1 MLAPQVLSL
10 PHFLEDQFVW
20 LSIGS
25 WCVLLTWLRSR
36 VSRRRLLMWAG
47 LAGALHLTPVT
58 AQVIR
63 ATSAIGVT
71 ADGMPFA
78 FWALQVMNVAVLAA
92 LIASVCFLVLRRRA
106 AEDHQPSQAVV
117 AERRRIANDLH
128 DGVGSRLVALLASQ
142 DPRSAGPGSLSMA
155 LQDCLLELQM
165 TVDDLDDQT
174 SASVVERLAHVRYRL
189 QPAFDRLGIAL
200 EWHIASEACAR
211 WVPPET
217 AMQICRVAQEAM
229 SNALRHAQATRV
241 ELRFGL
247 RDRGLLM
254 LEVRDDGRG
263 LGSRSASSTNTGE
276 GKGKG
281 LRSMRSRADAIGG
294 ELTIENAAPRGLSVQ
309 LVVPS
314 QAQAPTGTRAEVESM
329 L

>member
-63 ATSAIGVT
+63 ATSALSVT
-71 ADGMPFA
+71 ADDMPFA
-78 FWALQVMNVAVLAA
+78 FWALQALNVAVLAA
-92 LIASVCFLVLRRRA
+92 IIASVCFLVFRRRA
-106 AEDHQPSQAVV
+106 VDHRPSQAVQAV
-117 AERRRIANDLH
+117 IAERRRIASDLH

-200 EWHIASEACAR
+200 EWHIASEAHAR

-254 LEVRDDGRG
+254 LEVRDNGRG

-314 QAQAPTGTRAEVESM
+314 QAQAGARAEAESM

>member
-200 EWHIASEACAR
+200 EWHIASEACTR

-276 GKGKG
+276 GKG

-314 QAQAPTGTRAEVESM
+314 QAQAPTGTRAEAESM